1 MPAAASVLIAS
12 TCAFAIIA
20 TQVAGKAT
28 RDALFLTNFD
38 VSHLPAMLTVS
49 ALVSIGAA
57 LLTARSIALFG
68 PSRIIPPS
76 FLMSG
81 LFLIAEWLFA
91 MKNAKLASPLV
102 YLHIA
107 IIGSIL
113 ISGFWSIINEHFD
126 PHSARKSIGR
136 IVGGATFGG
145 LGGGFLAE
153 RVGTNAGILWVLPI
167 IASLQIA
174 CAFLLRRLESVQ
186 APSRPFSMRVL
197 LSGSGRGED
206 RESAFQVLRRAPYVR
221 SLALIVLLGNAAAT
235 ILDFLFKALAT
246 QSYPGGGDLV
256 RFFAIFYTAVS
267 LITLAVQAGVTTRLL
282 EKFGIANTMTLRPVV
297 VTIGG
302 LIALPWISIITLGIL
317 RGLEAVAQSSLF
329 RSGYELLFSPV
340 VPEDKRKTRTIVDA
354 GADRAGDIAGA
365 ILVRV
370 VILLPAA
377 LSGQVLITLAIA
389 ISLVGFGVARALR
402 RGYIQAL
409 ETNLIDRAN
418 RLDIAQDEGGPR
430 TTMMES
436 FTGLDLSRILHRI
449 NPEALRAMHSL
460 PAGADKTPEA
470 VTAADRPKSFAAAD
484 PELALLAELRS
495 GDEKRVSAALRH
507 AGPMSPLVA
516 TQVISLLAW
525 NPVTGQ
531 ASRALAKTAAT
542 MTGQLIDR
550 MLDPGSDFAVR
561 RRIPR
566 ILSTC
571 NSPRAFDGLMAALS
585 DPRFEVRFQAG
596 RALVRIH
603 SRHPSRAADQS
614 AVYETVLRETGIGKT
629 LWKDQRLLDDLP
641 EEEAGDMFVGAMRA
655 RVSRSMEHV
664 FTLLSL
670 VLPRIPL
677 QIAFKGLHTN
687 DPVLRGTSLEYMES
701 VLPREVWEGLRPF
714 LEDSREASPTRRTRE
729 EVLEDLMRSSVSIDL
744 KLKKLVDQNTE

>member
-1 MPAAASVLIAS
+1 
-12 TCAFAIIA
+12 
-20 TQVAGKAT
+20 
-28 RDALFLTNFD
+28 
-38 VSHLPAMLTVS
+38 MLTVS

-68 PSRIIPPS
+68 PSRIIPNS

-81 LFLIAEWLFA
+81 LLLIAEWFLA
-91 MKNAKLASPLV
+91 IGNAKLASPLV

-107 IIGSIL
+107 VVGSIL

-145 LGGGFLAE
+145 LGGGILAE
-153 RVGTNAGILWVLPI
+153 RVGANVGILWVLPI
-167 IASLQIA
+167 IAFFQIA

-186 APSRPFSMRVL
+186 APSKPFSMRVL
-197 LSGSGRGED
+197 LSGSGRLED
-206 RESAFQVLRRAPYVR
+206 RESAFQVLSRAPYVR

-235 ILDFLFKALAT
+235 ILDFLFKAQAT
-246 QSYPGGGDLV
+246 RSYPEGADLV

-267 LITLAVQAGVTTRLL
+267 LFTLAVQTGVTTRLL

-302 LIALPWISIITLGIL
+302 LIALPWMSIIALGIL

-329 RSGYELLFSPV
+329 RSGYELLFTPV

-377 LSGQVLITLAIA
+377 VSGEVLIILAIA
-389 ISLVGFGVARALR
+389 ISLVGFAVARALR

-418 RLDIAQDEGGPR
+418 RLDIAPDEDGPR

-449 NPEALRAMHSL
+449 NPEVLRARHSL
-460 PAGADKTPEA
+460 STDAITTTETVPSAGTRKQI
-470 VTAADRPKSFAAAD
+470 AAAD
-484 PELALLAELRS
+484 PELALLADLRS

-507 AGPMSPLVA
+507 AGSLSPLVA

-531 ASRALAKTAAT
+531 ASRALAKTAST
-542 MTGQLIDR
+542 LTGQLIDR
-550 MLDPGSDFAVR
+550 LLDPGADFAIR

-571 NSPRAFDGLMAALS
+571 NSSRAFDGLMAALS
-585 DPRFEVRFQAG
+585 DQRFEVRFQAG
-596 RALVRIH
+596 RALARIQT
-603 SRHPSRAADQS
+603 SYPSRAADQS
-614 AVYETVLRETGIGKT
+614 AVYATVLRETRIGKT
-629 LWKDQRLLDDLP
+629 LWKDQRLLDELP
-641 EEEAGDMFVGAMRA
+641 EEEADDMFVGAMRA

-714 LEDSREASPTRRTRE
+714 LEDSRETAPTRRPRE

-744 KLKKLVDQNTE
+744 KLRTMGDQDTE